1 MKKIITIF
9 LSGMLFLTSTSYAE
23 VGVNVG
29 VSGSVGLFGATAK
42 ESHGDATP
50 SRAAGSNVYEDTE
63 IAAAAYASLFI
74 EKELGLISIGLD
86 YVPTAFESETVES
99 ARHDKQTAASETVT
113 TTENRVQV
121 DLQDLTT
128 LYVALNVTE
137 NAYVK
142 AGLMHIDVIT
152 NKSLGTGGSYGNTSL
167 DGTLIGFGYNK
178 DLDNGLFIR
187 GEGSYMNFD
196 GASLTSGDMTVT
208 LKNLDGVTGK
218 ISIGKSF

>member
-1 MKKIITIF
+1 MKKIVIMIITGI
-9 LSGMLFLTSTSYAE
+9 LSFTTSSFAE

-29 VSGSVGLFGATAK
+29 VSGSMGLFGATAK
-42 ESHGDATP
+42 ESHGQATA
-50 SRAAGSNVYEDTE
+50 SRAAGSNIYEDTE
-63 IAAAAYASLFI
+63 IAAAAYGSFFI
-74 EKELGLISIGLD
+74 EKEVGPISIGVD
-86 YVPTAFESETVES
+86 FVPTAFESETVES
-99 ARHDKQTAASETVT
+99 ARHDQQTAASDAIT

-128 LYVALNVTE
+128 LYVALNVSE

-152 NKSLGTGGSYGNTSL
+152 NETLGTGGSYGNTSL

-178 DLDNGLFIR
+178 DLANGLFIR

-218 ISIGKSF
+218 ISVGKSF